1 MIKFLVSIVLIIMI
15 SGVFLWK
22 QKVSVQENMLIR
34 EIQQNIGSTFN
45 SGYSLKTSGFP
56 NRIDT
61 EIKDIRLLTE
71 KGDYAVK
78 LSRFVLM
85 SLIYKSDHHILSIE
99 PPFTINNKKYGSV
112 SVTKGNLRLSI
123 SRYNQ
128 VKRPSLI
135 LHGKNL
141 ILRMNGEILLTI
153 KNLIIAIRTNIEKAT
168 SYQELSI
175 KAHGVFLNGLS
186 LQTEGSNGNLSLNFN
201 FQPNKMEELKLNK
214 VPLLKK
220 IISEPI
226 PLRKL
231 TLEIID
237 TDLKSKKILQD
248 LLSKLVRIID
258 I

>member
-34 EIQQNIGSTFN
+34 EIQQNIGSTFD

-61 EIKDIRLLTE
+61 EIKDIRLLT
-71 KGDYAVK
+71 KNGDYAVK

-85 SLIYKSDHHILSIE
+85 SLIYKNDHHILSIE
-99 PPFTINNKKYGSV
+99 PPFTIYNKQYGSV
-112 SVTKGNLRLSI
+112 SITKGNLRLSI
-123 SRYNQ
+123 SRDNQ

-153 KNLIIAIRTNIEKAT
+153 KDLIIAIRANIEQAT
-168 SYQELSI
+168 SYKELSI
-175 KAHGVFLNGLS
+175 KANGVFHNGLS
-186 LQTEGSNGNLSLNFN
+186 FQTEGSKGNLILSFN
-201 FQPNKMEELKLNK
+201 FQTNKMDDLKLNK
-214 VPLLKK
+214 VPLIKM
-220 IISEPI
+220 IISEPR
-226 PLRKL
+226 PLRKV

-237 TDLKSKKILQD
+237 TDLQSKKILKD
-248 LLSKLVRIID
+248 LVSKLGSIID
-258 I
+258 F

>member
-1 MIKFLVSIVLIIMI
+1 MI

-22 QKVSVQENMLIR
+22 QKVSEQENMLIR
-34 EIQQNIGSTFN
+34 EIKKNIGPTFD
-45 SGYSLKTSGFP
+45 SGYNLKTSGFP

-71 KGDYAVK
+71 NGSYAVK
-78 LSRFVLM
+78 LSRIVLM

-123 SRYNQ
+123 SRYNED
-128 VKRPSLI
+128 KRPSII

-153 KNLIIAIRTNIEKAT
+153 KDLIIAIRTNIEQVT

-175 KAHGVFLNGLS
+175 KAHGVFFNGLS
-186 LQTEGSNGNLSLNFN
+186 SQTEGSSSDLSLNFN
-201 FQPNKMEELKLNK
+201 IQPNKIEQLKLNK
-214 VPLLKK
+214 IPLLKK
-220 IISEPI
+220 IISEPR

-237 TDLKSKKILQD
+237 TDLQSKKILKD
-248 LLSKLVRIID
+248 LLSKLGRIVD
-258 I
+258 F